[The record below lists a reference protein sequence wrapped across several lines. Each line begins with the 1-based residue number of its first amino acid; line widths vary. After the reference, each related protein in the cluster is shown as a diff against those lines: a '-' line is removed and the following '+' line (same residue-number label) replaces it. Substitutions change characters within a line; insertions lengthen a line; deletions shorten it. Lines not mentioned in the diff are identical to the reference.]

1 MADGFSRVV
10 ERCATGLPFLRPPP
24 SVVGMAPCPV
34 DSLAPTL
41 RASGRL
47 SSGVGRLSKTSP
59 IDRMLRLGPALR
71 SPSQDP
77 LPIECV
83 TLPSRGSTRVA
94 RFTRDG
100 SDALEQ
106 TLERVCQEVCARIQ
120 QIVPSHRL
128 EAILLGGGYGR
139 GEGGVLRTPV
149 GDRPYNDLEYYVCVR
164 GDRFFSR
171 RRWQSQLHDLAA
183 EMTTRAGIDVE
194 FQVVSRDSLCRS
206 RVNMFYYDLI
216 AGHRWIWGDRTLLGA
231 CGHLR
236 SARAIPA
243 LEATR
248 LLMNRCTGLLLA
260 RQKLQRT
267 CLDADDA
274 DFIGRNIAK
283 AQLALGDA
291 VLTAFGE
298 YDWSCLERATRLKR
312 LLACRNFPWSNAV
325 GHHHAA
331 GLKFKLHPRR
341 TMAGL
346 RALDERHA
354 EITALAREVWL
365 WLENR
370 RLGQNFRSPREYAF
384 SSVNKCP
391 KTPAWRN
398 CLLNLHAFRSPVFL
412 GNTAHHHPRER
423 LFHALAV
430 LLWCGKGTGERGPA
444 NDDVRFLRTCL
455 CTAACD
461 RDGLVEAY
469 VKLWKRFQ

>member
-1 MADGFSRVV
+1 M
-10 ERCATGLPFLRPPP
+10 
-24 SVVGMAPCPV
+24 
-34 DSLAPTL
+34 
-41 RASGRL
+41 
-47 SSGVGRLSKTSP
+47 
-59 IDRMLRLGPALR
+59 
-71 SPSQDP
+71 P
-77 LPIECV
+77 LPWG
-83 TLPSRGSTRVA
+83 GSTRVA

-106 TLERVCQEVCARIQ
+106 TLERICQDVLVRIQ

-139 GEGGVLRTPV
+139 GEGGVLKTTV

-164 GDRFFSR
+164 GSRFFSCR
-171 RRWQSQLHDLAA
+171 RSQSQLHHLAA

-206 RVNMFYYDLI
+206 PVSMFYYDLI
-216 AGHRWIWGDRTLLGA
+216 AGHRWIWGDTTLLDA

-260 RQKLQRT
+260 RQKLQRAR
-267 CLDADDA
+267 LDTDDA

-291 VLTAFGE
+291 VLTAFGQ

-312 LLACRNFPWSNAV
+312 LLACRNFPWSHAV

-331 GLKFKLHPRR
+331 GLEFKLHPRR

-346 RALDERHA
+346 RALAERHA
-354 EITALAREVWL
+354 EVTVLAREVWL

-370 RLGQNFRSPREYAF
+370 RLGQDFRSPGDYAF

-391 KTPAWRN
+391 NTPAWRN

-412 GNTAHHHPRER
+412 GDTAHHHPRER

-430 LLWCGKGTGERGPA
+430 LLWGGKGNGERAPA
-444 NDDVRFLRTCL
+444 NDEVRFLQMCL
-455 CTAACD
+455 CTAARD
-461 RDGLVEAY
+461 RDGLVAAY
-469 VKLWKRFQ
+469 VKLWRRFQ